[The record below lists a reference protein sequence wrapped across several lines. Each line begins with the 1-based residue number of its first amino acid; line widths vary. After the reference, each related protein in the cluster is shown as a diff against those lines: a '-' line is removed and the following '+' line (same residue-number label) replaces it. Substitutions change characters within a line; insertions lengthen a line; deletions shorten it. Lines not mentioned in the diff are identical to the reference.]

1 MGVHQSEYVLWA
13 VVVDSAPWAATL
25 ADCAQATAGNGLR
38 VIRYTATCRHRD
50 VLLPLRQR
58 AEIALGAVKGL
69 AYLHEM
75 RIVHFD
81 LKPDNLL
88 LDNFGGGITV
98 KVADF
103 GLHKH
108 KKEHQ
113 SFVSGVHDLRCA
125 PAPAAPLP
133 AMHTA
138 RCWTPPRCKLA
149 IASCALKVV
158 VDSDCSW
165 HVHAAVHDSPALCV
179 RGTLPYMAP
188 ELVSDPMRV
197 SEKADVWSL
206 GMVLWEM
213 LTLQV
218 PFGDLTPQ
226 QIVAG
231 LMVGNLQP
239 PVRGPTASLHHLE
252 ERCK

>member
-1 MGVHQSEYVLWA
+1 M
-13 VVVDSAPWAATL
+13 
-25 ADCAQATAGNGLR
+25 CN
-38 VIRYTATCRHRD
+38 RHRD

-88 LDNFGGGITV
+88 LDDFGGGITV

-125 PAPAAPLP
+125 ACCKHCCNAEVTIPAGIQSLPFKALRVRSSTFWTLSDAAAAAHCCICIAAAPS
-133 AMHTA
+133 
-138 RCWTPPRCKLA
+138 TPVL
-149 IASCALKVV
+149 LN
-158 VDSDCSW
+158 
-165 HVHAAVHDSPALCV
+165 

-218 PFGDLTPQ
+218 PFSDLSPQ

-239 PVRGPTASLHHLE
+239 PVGASAVLGCLHHLSGILS
-252 ERCK
+252 